1 MVKVLV
7 VEDDKEL
14 NNTVCRFL
22 SDSGFKVSGCLNAKS
37 AYDATYETVFD
48 LIISDVMM
56 PETDGFEFAENIRA
70 VNKEIPILF
79 MTGLDDI
86 GSKKRGFALGI
97 DDYLTKPIDL
107 EELLLHIN
115 ALLRRAKITAEKEL
129 TIGNLTLNSE
139 QRTAVLSGK
148 VIQLTTREFDLLFKL
163 LSYPK
168 KTFTRTQ
175 LMDEFW
181 YAESG
186 SNSRS
191 VDVYITRLREK
202 FADCKDFEIVTVRGL
217 GYKAVLK

>member
-7 VEDDKEL
+7 VEDDREL
-14 NNTVCRFL
+14 NNTVCGFL
-22 SDSGFKVSGCLNAKS
+22 SDNGFDVKGCLNAKS
-37 AYDATYETVFD
+37 AYDATYETVYD

-56 PETDGFEFAENIRA
+56 PETDGFELAEDIRG

-97 DDYLTKPIDL
+97 DDYLIKPIDL

-115 ALLRRAKITAEKEL
+115 ALLRRAKISAEKEL
-129 TIGNLTLNSE
+129 TIGSLTLNSE
-139 QRTAVLSGK
+139 QHTAALSGEE
-148 VIQLTTREFDLLFKL
+148 IQLTTREFDLLFKL

-202 FADCKDFEIVTVRGL
+202 LADCKDFEIVTVRGL

>member
-7 VEDDKEL
+7 VEDNKEL

-22 SDSGFKVSGCLNAKS
+22 ADNGFEVKGCLNAKS

-56 PETDGFEFAENIRA
+56 PETNGFEFAENIRA

-79 MTGLDDI
+79 MTGLGDI

-129 TIGNLTLNSE
+129 TVGRLTLNSE
-139 QRTAVLSGK
+139 QRTAILGGEE
-148 VIQLTTREFDLLFKL
+148 IQLTTREFDLLFKL

-191 VDVYITRLREK
+191 VDVYMTRLREK
-202 FADCKDFEIVTVRGL
+202 LSDCRDFEIVTVRGL